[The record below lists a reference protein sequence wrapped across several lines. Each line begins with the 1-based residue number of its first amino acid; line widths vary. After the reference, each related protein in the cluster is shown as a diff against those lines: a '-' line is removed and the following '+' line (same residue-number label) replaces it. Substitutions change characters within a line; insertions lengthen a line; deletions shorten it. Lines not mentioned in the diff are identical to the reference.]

1 VATDTVFVGQQDGE
15 RILYEVLGTS
25 TATLGQ
31 DCIKVVFLALLIV
44 VLFGVMSSVNSLLIL
59 MGIVAG
65 AGFWTWQVGGEPW
78 SWSSKSKSFI
88 TDRRVV
94 RFNATTPWTINQR
107 SLSWDEVVKIKTKSP
122 NALWR
127 MLGAGSVVAHA
138 RSTVVPANSQNGEQ
152 TVTSDDI
159 EMDYVIYYQ
168 DLGNYLD
175 KVLYLFK
182 NKKADIKPIAGCLYL
197 SQRVRDTRL
206 VIVDTYL
213 KIGFD
218 GGRSRNYLF
227 L

>member
-15 RILYEVLGTS
+15 RVLYEVEAHPLRHWVKI
-25 TATLGQ
+25 
-31 DCIKVVFLALLIV
+31 IKVAFLALLIV
-44 VLFGVMSSVNSLLIL
+44 VLFGVMSSVSSFLIL

-65 AGFWTWQVGGEPW
+65 LGFGLVGWWGTLVMEQ
-78 SWSSKSKSFI
+78 KSKSFI

-94 RFNATTPWTINQR
+94 RFSATTPWTINQR

-152 TVTSDDI
+152 MVTSDDI

-182 NKKADIKPIAGCLYL
+182 NDKAVL
-197 SQRVRDTRL
+197 SQLRVFVPKPKGKR
-206 VIVDTYL
+206 Y
-213 KIGFD
+213 
-218 GGRSRNYLF
+218 
-227 L
+227 